1 MNKEKLLEKID
12 KGIEGCVQRAD
23 DAIFDTHRREYELG
37 VANGLRWVR
46 NLIIQDRED

>member
-46 NLIIQDRED
+46 TLITQEED

>member
-12 KGIEGCVQRAD
+12 KGIEGCIQRAD

-46 NLIIQDRED
+46 SLIIQEKED

>member
-1 MNKEKLLEKID
+1 MDKEKLLEKID

-23 DAIFDTHRREYELG
+23 DAIFDAHRREYELG

-46 NLIIQDRED
+46 SLIIQEED